1 LTLRVAVIGAG
12 VAGVAAAWSAR
23 RAGHAVTVID
33 AGAGASALGSGAVD
47 DVPWEDLERA
57 ARILSAPPPRVAT
70 PLSPAEAAFVED
82 LGLWHIPSNERPW
95 IATAAG
101 RLRPVRGLDHALLNL
116 GGLEDALV
124 LLPRVDRAGWDA
136 DAIASGLA
144 HSAFARAQRIRFRVV
159 DTAVLRF
166 DDEHR
171 APDADLAARH
181 DDPGRIAWL
190 AGRLREGLATP
201 EQHGAR
207 AVLLGPWLGASAS
220 RAAALST
227 AVGVPCGEALVG
239 AGSPAGLRFEAARA
253 RLLEG
258 LEVRRV
264 RDRALR
270 VMHGDG
276 ENTATRFVVTL
287 AERGSVSCDAVVL
300 AIGGLAGGGLV
311 YAPAEHEA
319 RASMPPGGK
328 VPFEL
333 SLEAP
338 VELSAGRTQRMGVA
352 SSLLGPELDM
362 VAWPSEGRAGALEA
376 VGVRCDANGV
386 VGPGLRVAGDL
397 VAGRPRT
404 VLEAVVSGIAA
415 GARG

>member
-1 LTLRVAVIGAG
+1 
-12 VAGVAAAWSAR
+12 
-23 RAGHAVTVID
+23 
-33 AGAGASALGSGAVD
+33 VD
-47 DVPWEDLERA
+47 DVPWEELERA
-57 ARILSAPPPRVAT
+57 ARVLHAGPPRAAA
-70 PLSPAEAAFVED
+70 PLSPAAAAFVDD
-82 LGLWHIPSNERPW
+82 LGLWHVPAHERPW

-101 RLRPVRGLDHALLNL
+101 RLRPVRGRDHALLDL
-116 GGLEDALV
+116 SGLEDALV

-136 DAIASGLA
+136 DAIAAGLA

-190 AGRLREGLATP
+190 AGRLRDGLTSAD
-201 EQHGAR
+201 GAR
-207 AVLLGPWLGASAS
+207 AVLLGPWLGASAA

-270 VMHGDG
+270 VMRGEE
-276 ENTATRFVVTL
+276 ENTAAQFVVSL
-287 AERGSVSCDAVVL
+287 AEGGSVSCDAVVL
-300 AIGGLAGGGLV
+300 AMGGLAGGGLV
-311 YAPAEHEA
+311 YEPAEHEA

-333 SLEAP
+333 SVEAP
-338 VELSAGRTQRMGVA
+338 VELSTGRAQRMGVA
-352 SSLLGPELDM
+352 GSLLGPELDV
-362 VAWPSEGRAGALEA
+362 VAWPREGRAGALEA
-376 VGVRCDANGV
+376 VGVRCEAGV
-386 VGPGLRVAGDL
+386 AAPGIRVAGDL

-404 VLEAVVSGIAA
+404 VVEAVVSGIAA
-415 GARG
+415 GART